1 MAWNSNGLNGELEE
15 PLYLTR
21 LTQRS
26 RHASGTLICLIF
38 CVVLMFFL
46 EFIVGEFTK
55 HIAFPCGGKQRF
67 SMVGGKDVNRDEQ
80 NKHFC

>member
-15 PLYLTR
+15 TLYLTR
-21 LTQRS
+21 LT

-55 HIAFPCGGKQRF
+55 HIAFPCGGKTKILNGGWCLGQR
-67 SMVGGKDVNRDEQ
+67 SIVM
-80 NKHFC
+80 

>member
-55 HIAFPCGGKQRF
+55 HTAFPCGG
-67 SMVGGKDVNRDEQ
+67 GNKDSQWWVVPGTT
-80 NKHFC
+80 